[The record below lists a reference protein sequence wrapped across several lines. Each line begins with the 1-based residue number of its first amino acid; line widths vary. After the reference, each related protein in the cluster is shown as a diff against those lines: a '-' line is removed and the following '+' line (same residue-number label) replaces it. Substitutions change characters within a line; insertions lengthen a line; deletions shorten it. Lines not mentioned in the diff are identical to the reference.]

1 MPSSHIPS
9 TISSRPP
16 HHHSGGPP
24 VYDERRLLD
33 RSWARRGERRCW
45 RRRWLATRLWVALD
59 QSRQPLHGEMITS
72 GRRVGAVAHLASV
85 KGRRTGA
92 DSSGCLLHTTGKEV
106 QALSQNTRH
115 GKKRIFRNVN
125 QINALTYRTSTAKDS
140 CKITKPKGAA

>member
-33 RSWARRGERRCW
+33 RSWARRGERWCW
-45 RRRWLATRLWVALD
+45 RRPSRATGLWVALD

-115 GKKRIFRNVN
+115 GKKTYLKKCKSNKCTDLPY
-125 QINALTYRTSTAKDS
+125 IN
-140 CKITKPKGAA
+140 CKGLMQNYET